1 MPIETVCP
9 NGHRLQVLPEQI
21 GAKVRCPTCQ
31 TVFVASPKRA
41 ETSPADTASAKPA
54 GDFRDEIPRPASDSA
69 VTGRPVSSPGA
80 EAWASMLAGRNRV
93 LFGAQAVL
101 GLGLLLVLSARG
113 CDALTA
119 RSVVAQQSE
128 LKLAESRFDDTWEVK
143 KQTLDDQ
150 LQDLMA
156 KDNLTAG
163 DRTEMESIR
172 QKQKKL
178 TEDMAKQRKEN
189 MRTTWH
195 TLQINARDAE
205 ADAQSADYWHQW
217 TFLIGTILLAFG
229 LLVVGF
235 NGVGAERWICLVIL
249 AILMFSVYVGGT
261 VWTGR

>member
-1 MPIETVCP
+1 MCP
-9 NGHRLQVLPEQI
+9 SGHRLQVLPEQI

-31 TVFVASPKRA
+31 TVFVATPKRG
-41 ETSPADTASAKPA
+41 DTAAAESTAPRATADVREDISRSALEGTMAGKPL
-54 GDFRDEIPRPASDSA
+54 
-69 VTGRPVSSPGA
+69 SSPGA
-80 EAWASMLAGRNRV
+80 DAWANLLAGRNRV
-93 LFGAQAVL
+93 LVGAQAVL

-119 RSVVAQQSE
+119 RNVVAQQSE
-128 LKLAESRFDDTWEVK
+128 LKLAESRFDDTWEAK
-143 KQTLDDQ
+143 RQTLDDQ

-156 KDNLTAG
+156 KDNLTAS
-163 DRTEMESIR
+163 DRTEMENIR

-195 TLQINARDAE
+195 TMQINARDAD
-205 ADAQSADYWHQW
+205 ADAQTADYWHQW
-217 TFLIGTILLAFG
+217 AFVIGTILLAFG
-229 LLVVGF
+229 LLAVGF

-261 VWTGR
+261 VWTAH